1 MKLGACH
8 FLVCFPP
15 TVLLKNARLYLQSL
29 QHIFSPTAFCFNLYL
44 SKTNARKLQLYSIKK
59 CIQFL
64 LTTQQYIN
72 SQNILEQ
79 MSSQGKLFLLA
90 SARRHQIQEAH
101 KIGKIDFM
109 TPKMAI
115 KTILL
120 TRLRLQKQKSSL
132 VFHISPEICKDIK
145 L

>member
-8 FLVCFPP
+8 FLVCFPQ
-15 TVLLKNARLYLQSL
+15 LYYEKMQDCICRAYN
-29 QHIFSPTAFCFNLYL
+29 IFF
-44 SKTNARKLQLYSIKK
+44 LQLHSALICIYQKQMQGSYSCSIKK

-132 VFHISPEICKDIK
+132 VYHISPEICKDVI

>member
-1 MKLGACH
+1 MHTILIDYTAVYKFA
-8 FLVCFPP
+8 
-15 TVLLKNARLYLQSL
+15 K
-29 QHIFSPTAFCFNLYL
+29 HIGVWDKYT
-44 SKTNARKLQLYSIKK
+44 
-59 CIQFL
+59 
-64 LTTQQYIN
+64 
-72 SQNILEQ
+72 
-79 MSSQGKLFLLA
+79 SSQGKLFLLA

-132 VFHISPEICKDIK
+132 VYHISPEICKDAI